1 MCDDETEMWEEDVL
15 LGLRTSFGIP
25 AHLVPAHPVERMVAL
40 GLMVRRGENVALTE
54 KGFRV
59 SNAVIGQLLL

>member
-1 MCDDETEMWEEDVL
+1 M
-15 LGLRTSFGIP
+15 I
-25 AHLVPAHPVERMVAL
+25 AL